1 MPSNEPVS
9 PTSDGQT
16 GTGCGAQGRTP
27 QASQSTAS
35 NSKLATVSGARCSA
49 SLNDSYDEFPI
60 FACPSSQQV
69 ASHNGRVDV
78 GESYPSLPHCHSSCL
93 APPAIGTYVDLPA
106 PRVATLRIA
115 LDRLKWPR
123 TARQTV
129 PGLGFCIGATRD
141 AKGAMF
147 TMPFNADQA
156 ECVQAANQLIHDCGL
171 SGFHWTSLQFNKN
184 TVACEHTDKHNKGLS
199 LVIILGDFTGGSLC
213 VPSRSIVTS
222 PNIHPVGIIIDGTE
236 YHRSTQFVGTR
247 YSIVAFMHTSYD
259 ELSLKQ
265 REKLTQL
272 DFRLP

>member
-1 MPSNEPVS
+1 
-9 PTSDGQT
+9 
-16 GTGCGAQGRTP
+16 
-27 QASQSTAS
+27 
-35 NSKLATVSGARCSA
+35 
-49 SLNDSYDEFPI
+49 
-60 FACPSSQQV
+60 
-69 ASHNGRVDV
+69 
-78 GESYPSLPHCHSSCL
+78 
-93 APPAIGTYVDLPA
+93 
-106 PRVATLRIA
+106 
-115 LDRLKWPR
+115 
-123 TARQTV
+123 
-129 PGLGFCIGATRD
+129 
-141 AKGAMF
+141 MF
-147 TMPFNADQA
+147 TMPFNVDQA

-184 TVACEHTDKHNKGLS
+184 TVACEHTDKHNRGLS

-272 DFRLP
+272 DFGLPLHDTVHPSPALNGHGGGNVGDQESLHPLVHPVFRDSCLLNVGVNIVSTTSGGDVHRVQGLQHDLSTAERVSTSLECSLPNAASDVCTAITRTSWFIDAVDTEQHVLNDIHSDTRSSHDASLDT